1 MLFRSGKLL
10 SVRNVE
16 VFQETTD
23 VERRDQVG
31 RKHLAPGQ
39 AIEIQFEVRCTEAHP
54 VAAALQAVHLTVL
67 ITGQQMKKEQLALNQ
82 SLGLPPER
90 MVPLEAG
97 VSLPKVAMLPSVAT
111 IMDGIEDR
119 RLDLLALKMG
129 YQSQDARVRAAVL
142 AQFPRINIGFLQARD
157 NSNVGST
164 GFAISID
171 LPFFDRNQGQIAI
184 QRATRRQLFD
194 EYVDRLFEAR
204 SNVATILADLA
215 SITEQIGA
223 TERALPTLKDV
234 VQRYRR
240 ALLEGIADV
249 LSYYNVVNELI
260 AKRLE
265 LLRLKQRLI
274 DQNIALEIAAGR
286 YFGGEEAKGVRN

>member
-1 MLFRSGKLL
+1 M
-10 SVRNVE
+10 
-16 VFQETTD
+16 
-23 VERRDQVG
+23 
-31 RKHLAPGQ
+31 
-39 AIEIQFEVRCTEAHP
+39 
-54 VAAALQAVHLTVL
+54 
-67 ITGQQMKKEQLALNQ
+67 
-82 SLGLPPER
+82 
-90 MVPLEAG
+90 
-97 VSLPKVAMLPSVAT
+97 
-111 IMDGIEDR
+111 
-119 RLDLLALKMG
+119 
-129 YQSQDARVRAAVL
+129 
-142 AQFPRINIGFLQARD
+142 
-157 NSNVGST
+157 
-164 GFAISID
+164 
-171 LPFFDRNQGQIAI
+171 
-184 QRATRRQLFD
+184 
-194 EYVDRLFEAR
+194 
-204 SNVATILADLA
+204 ATILADLA